1 MTDAPNIG
9 PAIGGLLGVGV
20 MALAAK
26 GVIDIVKE
34 QQEKEKLKQNRK
46 YTYREPREY
55 TPRYSERYSE
65 ADNRI
70 DRGLDRMLGRR

>member
-1 MTDAPNIG
+1 MTDAPGIG

-34 QQEKEKLKQNRK
+34 QQEKEKLKQSKK

-55 TPRYSERYSE
+55 TPRPE